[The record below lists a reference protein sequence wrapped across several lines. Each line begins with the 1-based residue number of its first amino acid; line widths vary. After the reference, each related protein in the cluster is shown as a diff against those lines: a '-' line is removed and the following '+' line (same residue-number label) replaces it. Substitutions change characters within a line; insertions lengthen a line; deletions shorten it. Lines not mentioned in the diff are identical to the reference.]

1 MKKQHLFLAFVT
13 GILVFTSC
21 GGGQKTA
28 QTGDAQAVDST
39 KVALATTFVI
49 DTAAS
54 SVGWEGGEG
63 FAKLVKTHNGTFG
76 VSEGTLSAKDSAL
89 VGGKFVLDLNKLV
102 VLDLPKG
109 KKNAD
114 LVGHLKG
121 NDFFDVA
128 KFPTATFELVS
139 AEKTVS
145 DSVKITGNLTMK
157 GVTKSVVF
165 PAKVAISDSQ
175 ISANAQFYIN
185 RKDWGMN
192 YSSESSLGDEMIRDA
207 VGIEL
212 KIVAKK

>member
-1 MKKQHLFLAFVT
+1 MRNQFLFLAFAAS
-13 GILVFTSC
+13 ILILLAC
-21 GGGQKTA
+21 GGEQKTA

-39 KVALATTFVI
+39 KITTANTFAI

-54 SVGWEGGEG
+54 TVGWEGGEG

-76 VSEGTLSAKDSAL
+76 VSEGTLSSKDSSL
-89 VGGKFVLDLNKLV
+89 VGGKFVIDLNNLV

-114 LVGHLKG
+114 LVGHLKS

-128 KFPTATFELVS
+128 KFPSATFELVS
-139 AEKTVS
+139 AEKTAS
-145 DSVKITGNLTMK
+145 DSLKITGNLTMK

-207 VGIEL
+207 VGIAL